1 MSDHQLEI
9 SNISFKT
16 DSQSILESI
25 SFSVEKGERVTITG
39 PSGGGKSTLLKI
51 IGNIINPTDGKVLF
65 HGENI
70 QETDP
75 LKYRQKVSYF
85 FQNASL
91 FDQTVRDNLSF
102 PYDIR
107 DEEFNEEKAR
117 DMLERVSLSRSYL
130 DKPVNGL
137 SGGEKQRV
145 ALIRN
150 MMYLPEVLLLD
161 EVTSSLDAENKEII
175 HKILNTLNKE
185 SGLTTLS
192 VTHDENEISQADR
205 VITIIDGRL
214 EDSK

>member
-16 DSQSILESI
+16 DNQSILESI

-51 IGNIINPTDGKVLF
+51 IGNIINPTEGKVMF
-65 HGENI
+65 YGEDI

-75 LKYRQKVSYF
+75 LHYRQKVSYF

-130 DKPVNGL
+130 DKPVNEL

-175 HKILNTLNKE
+175 HGILDTLNKE